1 MLDIVLKI
9 LSVIGI
15 VLLVLLAVLVVTLL
29 LVLFFP
35 ITYKAFGKKNEKD
48 IQAWV
53 KANWLFGLLRV
64 RFIYPEPGK
73 LTVKLLWFTL
83 YDAAKSKQEEASSEN
98 TNANVQ
104 TGKAQTSNVQTGNV
118 QTGNVQTA
126 KPAETSAETKNN
138 PTENSVE
145 KSVNTTSVEKV
156 SVEVKSSQNP
166 KSPSDIPEN
175 TEENP
180 SADAG
185 NNHDKKSIKDRILQK
200 YEKIKYTIRKI
211 YDKIKHILENIAFYK
226 NLLQDEQTK
235 GLLQHAFT
243 RLGRILKSIR
253 PRKLKGDI
261 LFGTGSP
268 DTTGYVFG
276 IYGMF
281 IPLYG
286 KHMNVTPDFT
296 QAILEG
302 ELYAAGHIT
311 VFQLLRHGLMLLLDK
326 RLRLLIHRIKT
337 HTI

>member
-15 VLLVLLAVLVVTLL
+15 VLLVLLAVLVIALL

-64 RFIYPEPGK
+64 RFYYPKPGNI
-73 LTVKLLWFTL
+73 TVKLLWFTL
-83 YDAAKSKQEEASSEN
+83 HDSSKCKQEVDHNQKKPENSEQAIQESAPKTSTDETTQETQTASDVLANVEGLSDSKSAISTEASENNVGEEDAAEGMPTAEDVQNQKKKTIQE
-98 TNANVQ
+98 
-104 TGKAQTSNVQTGNV
+104 
-118 QTGNVQTA
+118 
-126 KPAETSAETKNN
+126 
-138 PTENSVE
+138 
-145 KSVNTTSVEKV
+145 
-156 SVEVKSSQNP
+156 
-166 KSPSDIPEN
+166 
-175 TEENP
+175 
-180 SADAG
+180 
-185 NNHDKKSIKDRILQK
+185 RILEK

-211 YDKIKHILENIAFYK
+211 YDKIKHILENLSFYK

-235 GLLQHAFT
+235 GLLQHAFS
-243 RLGRILKSIR
+243 RIGRILKSIR
-253 PRKLKGDI
+253 PRRLKGDI
-261 LFGTGSP
+261 LFGTGAP
-268 DTTGYVFG
+268 DTTGYLFG

-286 KHMNVTPDFT
+286 KYMNVTPDFT

-311 VFQLLRHGLMLLLDK
+311 VFQLLRHGLMVLLDK